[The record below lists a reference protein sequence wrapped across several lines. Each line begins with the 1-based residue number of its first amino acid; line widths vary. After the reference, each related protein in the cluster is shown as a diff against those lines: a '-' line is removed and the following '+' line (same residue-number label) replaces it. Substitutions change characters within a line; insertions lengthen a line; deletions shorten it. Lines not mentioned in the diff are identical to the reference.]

1 MRSRVC
7 LVVLVVAAGALL
19 AGCGGSS
26 GSSSSAA
33 GSATPTTTAAGGSAA
48 SSAQP
53 GSSGRASTSS
63 TATSASGS
71 PASAKPAQLSSGT
84 VATVA
89 GTPITTA
96 AYTHW
101 LSVSAPA
108 TVKPLIAD
116 ASDYSGCIAAVKSRE
131 TKTEKLIKTEEE
143 NFAKKSKGRAKES
156 GLLSRE
162 RKPKTEA
169 QRRQQC
175 KLQYKA
181 FKQQAASTL
190 IRRLQTQVQAKELGI
205 DVSEAEVAK
214 QLKVREASQKALAKN
229 PRSREF
235 LAEAAHYTGADLK
248 EMVTSQL
255 LESQIDAKTREK
267 FTKTG
272 SISQGEM
279 EKYFNEHKQIYA
291 QPESRSIVFAIS
303 KSQSTAEA
311 VAKDHLSGGVKA
323 SAAKHGI
330 TATPTTLGCAQS
342 SAGTGSQ
349 ASLVKSICAAK
360 TGVVSGPVKSSVGS
374 VKAPATYYVFEVKS
388 TTPATQPS
396 FAQEKERIKQLLGTQ
411 GQEQGTLKY
420 NEEARAK
427 LKAQTEC
434 AAGYVVALCKEYVAP

>member
-7 LVVLVVAAGALL
+7 LVVLIVVVGALL

-26 GSSSSAA
+26 GSSSSTA

-48 SSAQP
+48 SSALP
-53 GSSGRASTSS
+53 GSSGGSRTSS
-63 TATSASGS
+63 RTTSASGS
-71 PASAKPAQLSSGT
+71 PTSAKPAQLSSGT

-108 TVKPLIAD
+108 TVKPLIAN
-116 ASDYSGCIAAVKSRE
+116 ASDYSGCIAAIKSRE
-131 TKTEKLIKTEEE
+131 ARTEKLIKKEEE

-169 QRRQQC
+169 QGRQQC
-175 KLQYKA
+175 KLLYKA

-214 QLKVREASQKALAKN
+214 AVRAREASQKALAKN

-235 LAEAAHYTGADLK
+235 LAEVARYTGADLK

-255 LESQIDAKTREK
+255 LESQIYKKAREK

-272 SISQGEM
+272 SIS
-279 EKYFNEHKQIYA
+279 
-291 QPESRSIVFAIS
+291 
-303 KSQSTAEA
+303 
-311 VAKDHLSGGVKA
+311 
-323 SAAKHGI
+323 
-330 TATPTTLGCAQS
+330 
-342 SAGTGSQ
+342 
-349 ASLVKSICAAK
+349 
-360 TGVVSGPVKSSVGS
+360 
-374 VKAPATYYVFEVKS
+374 
-388 TTPATQPS
+388 
-396 FAQEKERIKQLLGTQ
+396 
-411 GQEQGTLKY
+411 QEQGTLKY

-434 AAGYVVALCKEYVAP
+434 AAGYVVALCKEYAAPAPIR